1 MSKKDISIYLNV
13 IEKEDYDS
21 SKKYIEKFLDSSE
34 PSSHSIELF
43 KLHNNIIES
52 LENTAKLR
60 SERVAMEKISKIGEF
75 FIKSLE
81 QLEEND
87 DVEKKLLNDAKK
99 YLDFSKKY
107 SSDSET
113 RPLQA
118 FEILKE
124 INFESNGVKE
134 IINDSPEKYLR

>member
-13 IEKEDYDS
+13 TEKEHYDS

-34 PSSHSIELF
+34 SSSHSIELF

-52 LENTAKLR
+52 LENMANLR

-75 FIKSLE
+75 LIKSLE

-87 DVEKKLLNDAKK
+87 DGKRQLLNDAKK

-107 SSDSET
+107 SSDSEN

-124 INFESNGVKE
+124 INFESNGVKD
-134 IINDSPEKYLR
+134 IINDSPEKYLG